1 MYTYC
6 LLWKISERQDI
17 RTEGRSLTQWRT
29 PPSCLEKEA
38 RASRAPRD
46 RRGQVCAAPPHL
58 SQGPGALGAEQKG
71 EAQGRAFWWVLC
83 VLEGRPAAATA
94 SERHREEARGAF
106 KAETTYQQAQ
116 CTRRPHPHASQS
128 SRGPQKASSFDLLL
142 LNFLCCY
149 YYPLSPNSIILYLN

>member
-38 RASRAPRD
+38 QASRAPRD

-58 SQGPGALGAEQKG
+58 SQGPDALGAGQRG
-71 EAQGRAFWWVLC
+71 EAKGRAFLWVLC

-94 SERHREEARGAF
+94 SERHREEGRGAF
-106 KAETTYQQAQ
+106 KAEITHQQAQ
-116 CTRRPHPHASQS
+116 CTRPHPHASQS

-149 YYPLSPNSIILYLN
+149 YYPLSPNSIIRYLN